1 MIIEFLSMNGYGIYV
16 WSAFLFTLSSF
27 SILYFVIK
35 FQFTKE
41 KMKFE
46 HKFSKLNE
54 TKIKNAKKQD
64 IFKEMLVQ
72 RSVSKI

>member
-1 MIIEFLSMNGYGIYV
+1 MIIEFLSMSGYGTYV

-41 KMKFE
+41 KKRFE
-46 HKFSKLNE
+46 YKFSKLNK

-64 IFKEMLVQ
+64 IFKEILVQ